1 MATSS
6 GKVKEEGLVKRSL
19 EVKAEARALF
29 DFMERS
35 FKNPE
40 TKGVSVPPTPMLK
53 PLDEINNN
61 LSDIVTT
68 LNDIRDLFIREFVE
82 RI

>member
-53 PLDEINNN
+53 PLDE
-61 LSDIVTT
+61 
-68 LNDIRDLFIREFVE
+68 
-82 RI
+82 